1 MVEGGTKILSF
12 QPESVDPQQGLTTQ
26 QVQKNRKKFGS
37 NEIDLPPPEPWWKN
51 LLEKFTENPIPIL
64 VGAAVIAIFTSLIQ
78 GQFPI
83 DGLAILIAVVL
94 ATGVGFINEYK
105 SGIEYENLKLS
116 RLDIPVTV
124 TRDGVESKVSVKE
137 IVVGDVVHLQTGTK
151 IPADSLLLHGE
162 SMFVD
167 QSRFNGESTP
177 ALKDANDPK
186 LYGGTDVVA
195 GTGTMVVTQVG
206 NDSEW
211 GRIAKE
217 LASEEQETTPLEERL
232 NKLTKWINKIG
243 TIAAISIFVALA
255 SEFFVRVFLINEIIL
270 TEAGT
275 PLIFGQNGFIN
286 QEDTD

>member
-195 GTGTMVVTQVG
+195 GTGTMVV
-206 NDSEW
+206 
-211 GRIAKE
+211 
-217 LASEEQETTPLEERL
+217 
-232 NKLTKWINKIG
+232 
-243 TIAAISIFVALA
+243 
-255 SEFFVRVFLINEIIL
+255 
-270 TEAGT
+270 
-275 PLIFGQNGFIN
+275 
-286 QEDTD
+286 